1 MKAPVSTLGCVL
13 AKTLAFWR
21 VDNVI
26 EVANLEVHF
35 TGLVLKVWTAGVCKR
50 RCLGTQDRHLAV
62 RSVDTGHSVDHALLE
77 KEAASVAGGE
87 PLEHELVAEGVGDT
101 LILAVS
107 LFWEIG
113 FLRHRRVV
121 TTISGAMYSII
132 LKL

>member
-21 VDNVI
+21 VANVI

-35 TGLVLKVWTAGVCKR
+35 TGLVVKVWTAGVCKR

-62 RSVDTGHSVDHALLE
+62 RSVDTGHSV
-77 KEAASVAGGE
+77 
-87 PLEHELVAEGVGDT
+87 
-101 LILAVS
+101 
-107 LFWEIG
+107 
-113 FLRHRRVV
+113 RRVV